1 MHMKSRVVEDAER
14 GGEIKVWSKL
24 NGRPCP
30 GANVLVAARYE
41 RRLLVFLL
49 IARERER
56 ERGRGGRGEGHRRRH
71 AHGYDAAPVS
81 RCPLTS
87 PPKS

>member
-56 ERGRGGRGEGHRRRH
+56 ERGRGEGGEGGRVT
-71 AHGYDAAPVS
+71 AGDTLTGTTPLPS
-81 RCPLTS
+81 RAVR
-87 PPKS
+87 